1 MAIKRYLGILAALIL
16 LAVLLARFSQPRPVE
31 PMDASVLQAIT
42 PAEPS
47 LPVQP
52 LPGDQILANYGSAT
66 STAKQDL
73 DALALTLANY
83 SILVKGPTPLPLG
96 ANEEVAAA
104 LLGKNRIKMPFI
116 TAKCPAL
123 NDSGQ
128 LIDRWGTP
136 LFFHAESADRLDL
149 RSAGPDQNM
158 WTADDLHRAHDGS
171 YLSPEKLNPPSLH
184 QPSSLDNHRP
194 SR

>member
-16 LAVLLARFSQPRPVE
+16 LAVLLARFSQPSPVE
-31 PMDASVLQAIT
+31 PIDDSVLRAIT
-42 PAEPS
+42 PAETSP
-47 LPVQP
+47 PVQP
-52 LPGDQILANYGSAT
+52 LPGDQILANYGTAT

-73 DALALTLANY
+73 DALAHTLANY

-104 LLGKNRIKMPFI
+104 LLGKNRIRMPFI
-116 TAKCPAL
+116 SEKCPAL

-128 LIDRWGTP
+128 LVDRWGTP

-149 RSAGPDQNM
+149 RSAGPDQQM
-158 WTADDLHRAHDGS
+158 WTADDIHRLHDGS
-171 YLSPEKLNPPSLH
+171 FLSAEKLNPPSLH
-184 QPSSLDNHRP
+184 QRSSLDNHRP
-194 SR
+194 SP

>member
-16 LAVLLARFSQPRPVE
+16 LALFLARFSQPGLEE
-31 PMDASVLQAIT
+31 PIDEAVLQAVKV
-42 PAEPS
+42 AEPAP
-47 LPVQP
+47 PVQP
-52 LPGDQILANYGSAT
+52 LPGDQILANYGSAA

-73 DALALTLANY
+73 DALAHTLANY

-104 LLGKNRIKMPFI
+104 LLGKNRIRMPFI
-116 TAKCPAL
+116 SAKCPAL
-123 NDSGQ
+123 NDSAQ

-149 RSAGPDQNM
+149 RSAGPDQTM

-171 YLSPEKLNPPSLH
+171 FLPVEKLNPPSLH
-184 QPSSLDNHRP
+184 VPRK
-194 SR
+194 